1 MAIFQDD
8 NVKIHQAQIVK
19 EWLWGAWRIIFTHE
33 STPLSPD
40 LKFIA
45 SLWDVLEETLQSA
58 GLSQI
63 NVMMLFPSRG
73 SSIFGQYLL
82 LTMQESS
89 TL

>member
-8 NVKIHQAQIVK
+8 NVKIHKAQIVK
-19 EWLWGAWRIIFTHE
+19 EWLWGAWRIILTHE
-33 STPLSPD
+33 LVTCPD